1 MKKNVLPLVALTVG
15 CTVAAAIFGFGSE
28 VFSFRS
34 AYAGAGR
41 EPLILF
47 TRTLVFIALAAILVF
62 RGGWLGVAAAVA
74 MTVGGTLVE
83 WALFPFALEFAAI
96 EDPAGYEKEYGAGV
110 ARPTYGAW
118 ALFDIIGVGI
128 AAVLTQGLR
137 LMAHVDPRRTP
148 DE

>member
-1 MKKNVLPLVALTVG
+1 VKNVTPLIALTVG

-41 EPLILF
+41 EPLILLA
-47 TRTLVFIALAAILVF
+47 RTIVFITLAVILVF
-62 RGGWLGVAAAVA
+62 KGGWPGVAAALV

-83 WALFPFALEFAAI
+83 WALFPFSFEFAAI
-96 EDPAGYEKEYGAGV
+96 EDPAGYREEYGESV

-128 AAVLTQGLR
+128 AAVLAQGLK